1 MKKLMISI
9 FAAVAILPIAV
20 LAAFAA
26 PEEAP
31 MAHVGP
37 YEGTFHG
44 TVYGDSGSSAPLTLE
59 LTHRDDIVSGNM
71 YIGSGLYV
79 KGGVCGG
86 ANVPAA
92 SQYASGKT
100 VRNNPQRLV
109 ASSKVDVGRFD
120 INVKLQSDVLADGD
134 TINATAKLDLPW
146 LCGRDPVLNATL
158 YRAN

>member
-1 MKKLMISI
+1 
-9 FAAVAILPIAV
+9 
-20 LAAFAA
+20 
-26 PEEAP
+26 

-44 TVYGDSGSSAPLTLE
+44 TVYGDNGSSAPLTLA

-71 YIGSGLYV
+71 YIGFGLYV

-100 VRNNPQRLV
+100 VHNNAQRLV
-109 ASSKVDVGRFD
+109 AGSKVDVGRFD
-120 INVKLQSDVLADGD
+120 INVKLQSDVSADGD
-134 TINATAKLDLPW
+134 TIDATAKLDLPW

>member
-9 FAAVAILPIAV
+9 FAAVAILPLTA

-31 MAHVGP
+31 MALVGP

-44 TVYGDSGSSAPLTLE
+44 TVYGDSGSRAPLTLD

-120 INVKLQSDVLADGD
+120 INVKLQSEVSANGD

-158 YRAN
+158 HRVN